1 MPTEKNM
8 NKLKVKL
15 ENCFGIDKLSYEF
28 DFADENVYAI
38 YARNGLMK
46 TSFLKTFSMIQ
57 KKNISNIRDE
67 IFDIQ
72 GTANITVDGAEIKA
86 DDIFVIKSFE
96 NSYESDSITSLLLDD
111 RIKIKIKDVLK
122 EKNAFMKEIEK
133 YSGLKIAKTSLGKT
147 IYELESTLVKDFD
160 FLEQSFLLNLEEFNL
175 DSIPQDFSNIKYN
188 ALFDISNQK
197 KITSPEFQSYI
208 DDFVTKSMEIYDNY
222 GFLDKGVFTLPK
234 LKNIAS
240 SLKNDN
246 FFVKDNYI
254 ILNDAKTI
262 KTPDELKNLIETIDN
277 ELKITPEFKKIE
289 KLLSDTK
296 GIMLKDI
303 IENNPYIVAYLKNNK
318 LPKLKKNMWLS
329 YIKEEEIKFNEL
341 KKSYKDLENDINNVN
356 LDETSWKKALCIF
369 KERFSVPYD
378 MKITNLKSAII
389 GENIPRVS
397 FSFSKNGKSA
407 EFSRTELESINVL
420 SQGEQRSLYLLNI
433 IFDIEKRRKDNLPTL
448 FIIDDIADSFDYKN
462 KYAIVEYLYDI
473 AHNDNFNLIILSH
486 NFDFHRTIS
495 SRLNLNRE
503 KRLNAMETDEG
514 LYLFEEKY
522 QNQPF
527 EAWKNNMNEKNVIA
541 LIPFV
546 RNIIEY
552 TADQNCNSMH
562 GIDSD
567 ISLLT
572 NLLHQTE
579 FTSRITFSTLKLIYK
594 NYLGND
600 NFCSNIDNNGIVIN
614 ALFSIAE
621 SILPSEVNLENKIIL
636 AIAIRQKA
644 EIFMFSEIRAY
655 TGVLSW
661 YKRKQKKVTV
671 TSKKFLEGISR
682 NQTRELFAGYK
693 QFGELKKINL
703 LESVNIMTPENIH
716 LNSFMYEPLLD
727 MDIIELINLYSKVTT
742 NL

>member
-1 MPTEKNM
+1 M

>member
-1 MPTEKNM
+1 M

-661 YKRKQKKVTV
+661 
-671 TSKKFLEGISR
+671 
-682 NQTRELFAGYK
+682 
-693 QFGELKKINL
+693 
-703 LESVNIMTPENIH
+703 
-716 LNSFMYEPLLD
+716 
-727 MDIIELINLYSKVTT
+727 
-742 NL
+742 